1 VVGEPRWP
9 MALAVVSVTV
19 ITLLLPGEFRISSG
33 IRVLPLLE
41 VVLLG
46 VLMIGDPGKIDVRS
60 KRLRRCS
67 IGLVGILVTS
77 ALVQTI
83 VLIVQ
88 LVENHDFASPGK
100 LLEIGALVWV
110 ANNIAFAL
118 LFWEMDSGGAAA
130 RAHRLRPHPDVA
142 FPQQLNPELAPDN
155 WRPRFIDYLYLGF
168 TNATALSP
176 TDAMPLTPRM
186 KIAMF
191 VQSMVSLALI
201 GLVIARA
208 INLFPG

>member
-1 VVGEPRWP
+1 
-9 MALAVVSVTV
+9 M
-19 ITLLLPGEFRISSG
+19 
-33 IRVLPLLE
+33 
-41 VVLLG
+41 
-46 VLMIGDPGKIDVRS
+46 
-60 KRLRRCS
+60 
-67 IGLVGILVTS
+67 TS

-130 RAHRLRPHPDVA
+130 RAHRLRPHPDFA
-142 FPQQLNPELAPDN
+142 FPQQLNPELAPD
-155 WRPRFIDYLYLGF
+155 RLAAAVHRLP
-168 TNATALSP
+168 LSGVHQCHGAQP
-176 TDAMPLTPRM
+176 DRRDAADAGH

-191 VQSMVSLALI
+191 VQSMISLALI